1 MINRGMLE
9 WPAPGGDRFARAQVF
24 STTAG
29 MNGWVIADTSAAGTP
44 TYLCAT
50 EDGGQAVLT
59 LAATSEVENVC
70 LYQGDIL
77 FLDLAQ
83 LKRFEFLAKVSGVDS
98 ATTIVMGLG
107 SARND
112 TPDSVTVNAWFR
124 IEGSASLTNVV
135 AETDDNSTDNDDKAT
150 GATLSSTWKK
160 FVIDFTNG
168 LSDVRFFI
176 DGERVATAT
185 TFSMSSVTSGQ
196 NVQPIF
202 QIQKGSGTGTPALSI
217 TGVYAL
223 AGFALGV

>member
-1 MINRGMLE
+1 
-9 WPAPGGDRFARAQVF
+9 
-24 STTAG
+24 
-29 MNGWVIADTSAAGTP
+29 MNGWTIADTSAAGTP
-44 TYLCAT
+44 TYLCAS

-59 LAATSEVENVC
+59 LAATNEVENVC
-70 LYQGDIL
+70 LFQGDIL

-83 LKRFEFLAKVSGVDS
+83 LKRFEWLARVSGVDA

-124 IEGSASLTNVV
+124 IEGSVSLTNVV
-135 AETDDNSTDNDDKAT
+135 AETDDNSSDLDDRAT
-150 GATLSSTWKK
+150 GTTLANVWKK

-176 DGERVATAT
+176 DGERVAAAT
-185 TFSMSSVTSGQ
+185 TFSMASVTSGQ

-202 QIQKGSGTGTPALSI
+202 QIQKASGTATPSLSI

-223 AGFALGV
+223 AGFALGA